1 MYNMY
6 AKAVISGTRI
16 ITNLGAGKM
25 RQSVED
31 ALLAMGYTIVDEK
44 PVLTS
49 SIQQPEVK
57 EEIPVSDKE

>member
-6 AKAVISGTRI
+6 AKVVISGTRI
-16 ITNLGAGKM
+16 ITNLGTGKM

-31 ALLAMGYTIVDEK
+31 ALLVMGYTIVDEK
-44 PVLTS
+44 PVLTT
-49 SIQQPEVK
+49 SIQQPEAK

>member
-1 MYNMY
+1 MY

-16 ITNLGAGKM
+16 ITNLGTGKM